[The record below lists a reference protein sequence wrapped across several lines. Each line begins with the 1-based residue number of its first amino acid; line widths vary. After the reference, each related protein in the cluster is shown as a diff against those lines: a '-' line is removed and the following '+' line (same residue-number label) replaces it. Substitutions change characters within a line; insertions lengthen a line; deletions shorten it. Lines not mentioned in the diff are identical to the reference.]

1 MNRVWMLALIFAG
14 CLALGPGAPG
24 DTIKLKDGR
33 SFEGKVIVGP
43 GVYTVHAD
51 KKWYQFRTGQVETLN
66 GKPVAPAKAKTAAPA
81 KKKGE
86 KNPVV
91 KISTDKGDMLVEL
104 FEDEAPNTVANFITL
119 AEKGFYKGMSFHRII
134 PGCMAQ
140 GGCPYSK
147 KGAKGRPGTGGPGY
161 KIADEFSPA
170 LKHSGR
176 GIVSMANSG
185 PNTNGSQF
193 FICFA
198 PAPHLNGRHTVFG
211 KVIEGM
217 DVLDKLEAIGT
228 RSGKPEE
235 VVRFN
240 IEVVSKRNHPYTVKK
255 L

>member
-1 MNRVWMLALIFAG
+1 MMYKRLLLIVGCAFFAWSG
-14 CLALGPGAPG
+14 WS
-24 DTIKLKDGR
+24 DTLKLKDGR
-33 SFEGKVIVGP
+33 SFEGKVIAGK
-43 GVYTVHAD
+43 GVYTLNVKD
-51 KKWYQFRTGQVETLN
+51 KWYQFRADQVAEYN
-66 GKPVAPAKAKTAAPA
+66 GKPVTAPKKPAAAP
-81 KKKGE
+81 KKKSGE
-86 KNPVV
+86 KNPIV

-134 PGCMAQ
+134 PGFMVQ

-161 KIADEFSPA
+161 KIADEFSPN
-170 LKHSGR
+170 LKHSER
-176 GIVSMANSG
+176 GILSMANSG

-211 KVIEGM
+211 KVIKGM
-217 DVLDKLEAIGT
+217 EVLDKLEAIGS
-228 RSGKPEE
+228 RSGKPSEI
-235 VVRFN
+235 VRFN
-240 IEVVSKRNHPYTVKK
+240 VVVVSKRKHPYKVKK